1 MKAYTIKCPECG
13 ATIDVDSEREKIFC
27 TYCGTQIILDDEIDR
42 KEVTHRYIDEAEI
55 VKSNNEVQ
63 MKKMQYEERKRHEA
77 NLKNF
82 IIISCILFAILC
94 VIIALNGW

>member
-13 ATIDVDSEREKIFC
+13 ATIDVYSEREKIFC

-77 NLKNF
+77 NLKKF

-94 VIIALNGW
+94 VIIALNGL